1 VAIPRVNGAEQI
13 ALARLLDQIAAI
25 LLDRR
30 TVPGGTEG
38 RAQLDGYLS
47 GVLEGLAAELRGDD
61 GRRLQHELLERR
73 TARLPA
79 YVAELAPEPQHR
91 HSSHAEREA
100 ARPAGNSGSR

>member
-30 TVPGGTEG
+30 TLPGGTYEPW
-38 RAQLDGYLS
+38 RVQLDGYLS

-73 TARLPA
+73 TVRLPA
-79 YVAELAPEPQHR
+79 YVAELAQAR
-91 HSSHAEREA
+91 MREA